1 MGKETVLALLLR
13 EKGHFVSGEAV
24 SAELGITRA
33 AIWKSISALRAQ
45 GYEIDAVTGRGYC
58 LKSLPDTLTEQT
70 VRSYLGPVETVGK
83 RIDCFDSIDSTN
95 AYLKRIALDGAPE
108 DIFTHAAE
116 LREMGL
122 GIPGAAAL
130 AEELRARG
138 VAVPQG
144 IYTPHDLAAALLARK
159 EGGAC

>member
-1 MGKETVLALLLR
+1 VYAVTVN
-13 EKGHFVSGEAV
+13 GEAV
-24 SAELGITRA
+24 EPSDSYMFENVSADAALHVEFAKIGAAPSGDVFRITLHTGEGGA
-33 AIWKSISALRAQ
+33 A
-45 GYEIDAVTGRGYC
+45 
-58 LKSLPDTLTEQT
+58 
-70 VRSYLGPVETVGK
+70 
-83 RIDCFDSIDSTN
+83 
-95 AYLKRIALDGAPE
+95 ALDGAPE

-138 VAVPQG
+138 AAVPQG